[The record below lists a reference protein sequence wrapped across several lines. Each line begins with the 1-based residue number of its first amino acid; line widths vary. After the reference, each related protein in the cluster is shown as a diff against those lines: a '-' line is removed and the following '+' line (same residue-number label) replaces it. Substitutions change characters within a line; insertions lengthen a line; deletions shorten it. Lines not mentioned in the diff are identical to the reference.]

1 MPFADDVR
9 KYTFASLDKLVSKK
23 GELITEHS
31 YLPTE
36 EQLDV
41 MDKFVD
47 SMDLMDAGDKD
58 QEGYYSSLLT

>member
-23 GELITEHS
+23 GELITEHP

-36 EQLDV
+36 QQLDA

-47 SMDLMDAGDKD
+47 SMDLMEAGDKNED
-58 QEGYYSSLLT
+58 GYDFSLLA

>member
-1 MPFADDVR
+1 M
-9 KYTFASLDKLVSKK
+9 SKK
-23 GELITEHS
+23 GELITEHP

-58 QEGYYSSLLT
+58 QDGYCSSLLP